1 MALTHVA
8 VAARPATDRG
18 PRRGRRAR
26 SAVVALTAA
35 VTLVAAGCGS
45 DESSD
50 ESSVS
55 TSAAGCSTGS
65 ESGTRTISDTHFGDV
80 EVPAHPQRIVAGWLV
95 GNQLIDLGVP
105 LAGLLDDYQ
114 QNASQAELDKVKDLP
129 TVGSIADGLSAEKAL
144 SLKPDLVVTSI
155 RQDVVETLAVDK
167 LKEQVPVAAF
177 DIKEPADVWRNY
189 PKVADAVGCGDKVT
203 ADLKRLDTDLEQVGI
218 DNKEAISTLGEVAY
232 VEGSAVPGSFQ
243 IATSKALTYER
254 LTKAGLTYFSGA
266 DPNPERYN
274 QAVSLELTSKLEP
287 ANVIFYEADF
297 DGKPTKRTQE
307 LLDKT
312 TFKNLPAVKA
322 GNLFP
327 YPAPY
332 AYTITA
338 ADMQVEAIASAVK
351 AAKPAQ

>member
-1 MALTHVA
+1 MAATTRA
-8 VAARPATDRG
+8 TTTRAARG
-18 PRRGRRAR
+18 HRRAR
-26 SAVVALTAA
+26 NLIVALTASA
-35 VTLVAAGCGS
+35 ALVAAGCGS
-45 DESSD
+45 DSS
-50 ESSVS
+50 EETTSS
-55 TSAAGCSTGS
+55 TAKAAGCQSGS
-65 ESGTRTISDTHFGDV
+65 ESGTRVIKDTFLGDV
-80 EVPAHPQRIVAGWLV
+80 EAPVTPQRIVAGWLV
-95 GNQLIDLGVP
+95 GNQLLDLGVP
-105 LAGLLDDYQ
+105 LVGLLDDYK
-114 QNASQAELDKVKDLP
+114 QNATQEELDKAKDLP
-129 TVGSIADGLSAEKAL
+129 TVGSISDGLSAEKTL

-155 RQDVVETLAVDK
+155 RKDIVETLAVEK
-167 LKEQVPVAAF
+167 LKDKVPVAAF
-177 DIKEPADVWRNY
+177 GILEPADVWRNY
-189 PKVADAVGCGDKVT
+189 TKVADAVGCGDKVT
-203 ADLKRLDTDLEQVGI
+203 ADLKRLDTELAQIGTTHKDTI
-218 DNKEAISTLGEVAY
+218 AKLGEVAY

-274 QAVSLELTSKLEP
+274 HAISLELTSKLEP

-307 LLDKT
+307 LLDKP

-338 ADMQVEAIASAVK
+338 ADKQVEAIESAVK
-351 AAKPAQ
+351 AAKPAATP

>member
-1 MALTHVA
+1 MATITRVTTTR
-8 VAARPATDRG
+8 AARDS
-18 PRRGRRAR
+18 RRAR
-26 SAVVALTAA
+26 NLIVALAA
-35 VTLVAAGCGS
+35 SVSLVAAGCGG
-45 DESSD
+45 DSSD
-50 ESSVS
+50 EDTSS
-55 TSAAGCSTGS
+55 TAKAAGCQTGS
-65 ESGTRTISDTHFGDV
+65 ESGKRTLKGTFLGDV
-80 EVPAHPQRIVAGWLV
+80 EVPATPQKIVAGWLV

-105 LAGLLDDYQ
+105 LAGLLDDYK
-114 QNASQAELDKVKDLP
+114 QNATQEELDKVKDLP
-129 TVGSIADGLSAEKAL
+129 TVGSLADGLSAEKAL

-155 RQDVVETLAVDK
+155 REDVIDTLAVEK
-167 LKEQVPVAAF
+167 LKGKVPVAAF

-189 PKVADAVGCGDKVT
+189 TKVADAVGCGDKVA
-203 ADLKRLDTDLEQVGI
+203 ADLKRLDADLTQVGTA
-218 DNKEAISTLGEVAY
+218 NKDAISKLGTVAY

-254 LTKAGLTYFSGA
+254 LTKAGLTYFGGA

-274 QAVSLELTSKLEP
+274 QAISLELTSKLEP

-307 LLDKT
+307 LLDKP
-312 TFKNLPAVKA
+312 TFKSLPAVKA

-338 ADMQVEAIASAVK
+338 ADKQVDAIESAVK
-351 AAKPAQ
+351 AAKPTTP